1 MEDKRDGLRQA
12 QYAGWDPQMAT
23 SILKRLGSLVV
34 AAIKAAP
41 PPAQGQLPPPDCLLL
56 LGLVFADIDSYL
68 EKHEAEA
75 ASEAEAPGGRCQK
88 ALWNKLKSEGWTWRS
103 GAGPDWYVRPG
114 VWERIPGL
122 ERNVDYFSME
132 ELCEYADAHGLWP
145 TRETTA
151 PGTSLSAPAAF
162 YTTAPGGN

>member
-1 MEDKRDGLRQA
+1 MEDKRDALRLA
-12 QYAGWDPQMAT
+12 QYAGWDPQGAT
-23 SILKRLGSLVV
+23 SILKGLGSLVV

-75 ASEAEAPGGRCQK
+75 ASEAEAPGVRCQE

-122 ERNVDYFSME
+122 ERNVDYFSTE

-151 PGTSLSAPAAF
+151 AVSAPAAF
-162 YTTAPGGN
+162 YTTAPGGK

>member
-1 MEDKRDGLRQA
+1 M
-12 QYAGWDPQMAT
+12 
-23 SILKRLGSLVV
+23 
-34 AAIKAAP
+34 
-41 PPAQGQLPPPDCLLL
+41 
-56 LGLVFADIDSYL
+56 
-68 EKHEAEA
+68 
-75 ASEAEAPGGRCQK
+75 
-88 ALWNKLKSEGWTWRS
+88 KSEGWTWRS

-151 PGTSLSAPAAF
+151 AVSAPAAF